1 MNDTS
6 DRHPP
11 PQKIGWLT
19 AMWLVIA
26 CMIGTGVFTSL
37 GFQVADIK
45 NTYSIILLWVL
56 GGIFALI
63 GAFTY
68 AELGTHFKES
78 GGDYIFLSRVFHP
91 MAGYL
96 YAWTSLCVGFSAPIG
111 IAAMAMIQYLAPI
124 NPSIF
129 NKWFGMAIIL
139 LLTWVHSISVK
150 RSGQVQDWTT
160 YIKLIFVIVLI
171 ILGVTMSSTVDSAL
185 LWDDTWSSEL
195 LLPSFAVSLIYVTYA
210 YTGWNSAAYIID
222 EIDNPRKNLPKALI
236 IGTLIVTVIYVLL
249 QLVFLKHATVDQLS
263 GQVEVATISF
273 SNLFSE
279 NGQIWIGVF
288 IGIQLVA
295 TISGY
300 LWIGSRIIYAM
311 AEEHP
316 LWTKLV
322 YQNQLGIPTRALW
335 IQAAIAIILT
345 LSGTF
350 EQVLLYASFVLQLMG
365 TLTIASLLWV
375 KRKEGTFHSP
385 FRPWL
390 QIIYILFSLWILGFM
405 LMDKPVESMIGL
417 SIVAVGIV
425 TYFIRPNSPK
435 Y

>member
-1 MNDTS
+1 MNDGKE
-6 DRHPP
+6 
-11 PQKIGWLT
+11 KIGWLT

-37 GFQVADIK
+37 GFQLADIR

-78 GGDYIFLSRVFHP
+78 GGDYVFLSRVFHP
-91 MAGYL
+91 MVGYL

-111 IAAMAMIQYLAPI
+111 IAAMAMIKYLAPI
-124 NPSIF
+124 NPAIF
-129 NKWFGMAIIL
+129 NKWFGIAVIVI
-139 LLTWVHSISVK
+139 LTWVHSISVK

-160 YIKLIFVIVLI
+160 YIKMGFVIVLI
-171 ILGVTMSSTVDSAL
+171 ILGFSMTSSTESAL
-185 LWDDTWSSEL
+185 LFDSSWADEM

-222 EIDNPRKNLPKALI
+222 EIDQPRKNLPKALI
-236 IGTLIVTVIYVLL
+236 FGTLIVTVIYVLL
-249 QLVFLKHATVDQLS
+249 QVVFLKHGSVDQLS

-273 SNLFSE
+273 SNLFGST
-279 NGQIWIGVF
+279 GVVWVGVF

-311 AEEHP
+311 ADEHP

-322 YQNQLGIPTRALW
+322 YKNKLDIPTRALW
-335 IQAAIAIILT
+335 IQAAIAIALT
-345 LSGTF
+345 LTGRF
-350 EQVLLYASFVLQLMG
+350 EEVLLYASFVLQLMG
-365 TLTIASLLWV
+365 TLTIASLLFV

-385 FRPWL
+385 FRPWI
-390 QIIYILFSLWILGFM
+390 QIIYIIFSIWVLGFM
-405 LMDKPVESMIGL
+405 LMEQPTESLIGL
-417 SIVAVGIV
+417 GIVAIGVV
-425 TYFIRPNSPK
+425 TYFIRPNNAT
-435 Y
+435 